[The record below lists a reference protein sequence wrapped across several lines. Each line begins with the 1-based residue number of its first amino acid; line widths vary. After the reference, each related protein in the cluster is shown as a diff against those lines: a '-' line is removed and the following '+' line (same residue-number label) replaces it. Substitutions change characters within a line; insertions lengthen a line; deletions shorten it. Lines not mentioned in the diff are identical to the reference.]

1 MRELTHQVLSCVLA
15 GISAG
20 ASAQIYECI
29 DGGGKVEFA
38 QKCAPGTMRQREV
51 AKAGSGNVDGAAP
64 PQTSYKE
71 QEHAFRQRQFER
83 EQQEAKANAAAKT
96 AERNCASARAHLVS
110 LENARRVRAGSD
122 PQTGQPRYLDDAERV
137 AAVQK
142 ARDSVAANCK

>member
-29 DGGGKVEFA
+29 DAGGKVEFA
-38 QKCAPGTMRQREV
+38 QKCTPGTMRQREV
-51 AKAGSGNVDGAAP
+51 AKAGAGNVDGAAP

-83 EQQEAKANAAAKT
+83 EQQEAKANALAKA
-96 AERNCASARAHLVS
+96 AERKCASARSHLVS

>member
-29 DGGGKVEFA
+29 DAGGKVEFA
-38 QKCAPGTMRQREV
+38 QKCTPGTMRQREV

-64 PQTSYKE
+64 PQNSYKE

-83 EQQEAKANAAAKT
+83 EQQEAKANALAKA
-96 AERNCASARAHLVS
+96 AERKCASARSHLVS

-142 ARDSVAANCK
+142 ARDSVTANCK

>member
-29 DGGGKVEFA
+29 DAGGKVEFA
-38 QKCAPGTMRQREV
+38 QKCTPGTMRQREV
-51 AKAGSGNVDGAAP
+51 AKAGAGNVDGAAP

-83 EQQEAKANAAAKT
+83 EQQEAKANAAAKA
-96 AERNCASARAHLVS
+96 AERNCASARSHLVS
-110 LENARRVRAGSD
+110 LRM
-122 PQTGQPRYLDDAERV
+122 P
-137 AAVQK
+137 AA
-142 ARDSVAANCK
+142 

>member
-1 MRELTHQVLSCVLA
+1 MRALIYRVLNCMLT

-29 DGGGKVEFA
+29 DAGGKVEFA
-38 QKCAPGTMRQREV
+38 QKCAPGTTRQKEV
-51 AKAGSGNVDGAAP
+51 AKAGASNVDGAAP

-83 EQQEAKANAAAKT
+83 EQQEAKANAAAKA

-122 PQTGQPRYLDDAERV
+122 PQTGQPHYLDDAERA

-142 ARDSVAANCK
+142 ARDSVEANCK

>member
-64 PQTSYKE
+64 PQNSYKE

-83 EQQEAKANAAAKT
+83 EQQEAKANALAKA
-96 AERNCASARAHLVS
+96 AERKCASARSHLVS

-142 ARDSVAANCK
+142 ARDSVTANCK

>member
-1 MRELTHQVLSCVLA
+1 MRALTRWLLA
-15 GISAG
+15 VCSTKYRRRAG
-20 ASAQIYECI
+20 QIYECI
-29 DGGGKVEFA
+29 DAGGKVEFA
-38 QKCAPGTMRQREV
+38 QKCAPGTMWQREV
-51 AKAGSGNVDGAAP
+51 AKAGAGNVDGAAP
-64 PQTSYKE
+64 PQNSYKE
-71 QEHAFRQRQFER
+71 QEHAFRQRQLER